1 MLNVSNLECTG
12 QTGVGF
18 VWKTCT
24 WGGTQQGQMG
34 SSGGGSDKEPEI
46 STGTALEK
54 RLWTWS
60 LMWWEP
66 FKWWKVCVR
75 ESDRRRFSSS
85 IWCLFKWVKEH
96 VHFLFL
102 HDNSLGLGSHNLTV
116 DWTFPFDL
124 SLLWDQLRFNW
135 SFCLYLCFDSWRL
148 ARAWLISI

>member
-1 MLNVSNLECTG
+1 MLHGSKTG
-12 QTGVGF
+12 LCRASWSKLRLNDLHLRRHTARTDGKLRRKKWQL
-18 VWKTCT
+18 
-24 WGGTQQGQMG
+24 
-34 SSGGGSDKEPEI
+34 EI
-46 STGTALEK
+46 SIGTALEE

-60 LMWWEP
+60 QTWWEP
-66 FKWWKVCVR
+66 FKWWKVCVK
-75 ESDRRRFSSS
+75 ESDKRRFSSS
-85 IWCLFKWVKEH
+85 IWCLFKWVKGH
-96 VHFLFL
+96 VSFLFL